1 VQQPL
6 EMAGTRAPDRVVPQD
21 QTSTPSDNPFVARI
35 RDARHAVGRGDSAG
49 AIRLIDL
56 ALAG

>member
-1 VQQPL
+1 
-6 EMAGTRAPDRVVPQD
+6 MAGTRAPDRVVPQD
-21 QTSTPSDNPFVARI
+21 QTSPPSDNPFVARI